1 VARWSAEN
9 PGMQIPQS
17 NPASLP
23 VQAPVSTRGAAPS
36 SAVPALR
43 GASSVGVDAAVSS
56 GQEAPATPE
65 TLVARLDAYGAGLA
79 QNIGEALA
87 ALPGGARDA
96 AQGTLGHFEHNL
108 GRIRAGIED
117 GSLRGD
123 GLARAMQ
130 GALANVRFDLARVSQ
145 AGQGQA
151 GPDEVGAAEAGAS
164 AGAEA
169 ASVAA
174 SAGTDVART
183 GATAQ
188 GRFQNIV
195 AGINQRL
202 AGLGS
207 ESQSGERAAELQAAQ
222 ESFASAASRIETAFF
237 ERGEFDRG
245 TFYGLLS
252 ASIGRL
258 QQRVTDLQSGTQAQD
273 ATLYDSKRGVES
285 LSEGLRKV
293 RFDRTV

>member
-1 VARWSAEN
+1 
-9 PGMQIPQS
+9 MQIPQS
-17 NPASLP
+17 NLASLSAQP
-23 VQAPVSTRGAAPS
+23 PVSATRGTAPS
-36 SAVPALR
+36 SAVAPVRATP
-43 GASSVGVDAAVSS
+43 SVGADLAVP
-56 GQEAPATPE
+56 GPEAPATPDA
-65 TLVARLDAYGAGLA
+65 LVARLDAYGAELA

-87 ALPGGARDA
+87 ALPAGAREA
-96 AQGTLGHFEHNL
+96 AQGTLGHFEQNL

-123 GLARAMQ
+123 DLGRAMQ
-130 GALANVRFDLARVSQ
+130 GALGSVRFDLARVSQ

-151 GPDEVGAAEAGAS
+151 GADELRPN

-169 ASVAA
+169 AAAAGSVAA
-174 SAGTDVART
+174 SDGSDVALT
-183 GATAQ
+183 GASAQ
-188 GRFQNIV
+188 GRFQNII
-195 AGINQRL
+195 AGVNQRL
-202 AGLGS
+202 SGLTNEAQGAG
-207 ESQSGERAAELQAAQ
+207 AAELQAAQ
-222 ESFASAASRIETAFF
+222 KSFVSAASRIETAFF

-252 ASIGRL
+252 ASVGRL

-273 ATLYDSKRGVES
+273 ATLYDPKRGVES